1 MTTQP
6 HFEPRLFEFLSALR
20 VNNTRDWFL
29 ANKQRYEAD
38 VRDPMRRFIGDFGP
52 HLERISSRFLA
63 DPRANGGS
71 MFRIYRDVRFA
82 KDKSPYKTNAGAQ
95 FRHHA
100 ARDVHVPGFY
110 LHLEPGN
117 VFMAAGAWRPDSRSL
132 AKIRDAIVEYPAQWK
147 RVKSSK
153 ALRGAGEF
161 GGESLKRP
169 PTGYDPAHPLID
181 DLKRKDFLVR
191 AHLTEDEAC
200 ASDFLEVFTGTCQ
213 AFTPLMK
220 FLTKA
225 LELPW

>member
-6 HFEPRLFEFLSALR
+6 YFEPRLFEFLAALR
-20 VNNTRDWFL
+20 VNNTREWFL
-29 ANKQRYEAD
+29 DNKQRYEAD

-52 HLERISSRFLA
+52 HLERISPRFLA

-71 MFRIYRDVRFA
+71 MFRVYRDVRFA

-100 ARDVHVPGFY
+100 ARDVHAPGFY

-117 VFMAAGAWRPDSRSL
+117 VFIASGMWRPDSRSL
-132 AKIRDAIVEYPAQWK
+132 AKIRNAIVEHPTQWK
-147 RVKSSK
+147 RVKSLK
-153 ALRGAGEF
+153 TLRAAGEF

-169 PTGYDPAHPLID
+169 PTGYDPNHPLVA

-191 AHLTEDEAC
+191 AQLTEADAC
-200 ASDFLEVFTGTCQ
+200 APDFMEVFTQSCQ
-213 AFTPLMK
+213 AFSPLMK